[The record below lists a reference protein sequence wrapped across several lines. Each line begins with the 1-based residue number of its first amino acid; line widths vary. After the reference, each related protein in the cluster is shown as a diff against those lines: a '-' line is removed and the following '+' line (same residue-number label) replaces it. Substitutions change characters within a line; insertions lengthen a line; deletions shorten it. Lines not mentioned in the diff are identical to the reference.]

1 MTTILLSIILVSGY
15 LFTINA
21 LPLRYRFKR
30 SEGWGAYF
38 FVAAWGIGFFIVSW
52 TICSVLSCLDV
63 PEKLALWLGLDQA
76 VGAKVMP
83 FTDDKTHITLSQQM
97 ATWSVFTMFLAF
109 TAGKIVKKWYDKDT
123 RKHAALIK
131 AAKGNPIEELMIEAS
146 LTAFAVKIT
155 MKSRKVYIGWV
166 RKPALE
172 HGKLDYISLIPLLS
186 GARSEDEHRVKF
198 FTNYHNHYQNS
209 GVYSGTSRIG
219 MDQYRVV
226 LPVGE
231 IDNAS
236 LFDLTTYANFN
247 KTLEIPTVK

>member
-15 LFTINA
+15 IFTINA

-38 FVAAWGIGFFIVSW
+38 FVAAWGIAFFIASW
-52 TICSVLSCLDV
+52 VICSVLSCFGI
-63 PEKLALWLGLDQA
+63 PEKLALFLGIDPALA
-76 VGAKVMP
+76 TKVMP
-83 FTDDKTHITLSQQM
+83 LSDDKGNALLSQQI
-97 ATWSVFTMFLAF
+97 AFWSVFTMFLAF
-109 TAGKIVKKWYDKDT
+109 VCGWAVKKWYVKDT
-123 RKHAALIK
+123 RKHAALIL

-146 LTAFAVKIT
+146 LTAFAVKVT
-155 MKSRKVYIGWV
+155 MKSKKVYIGWV

-172 HGKLDYISLIPLLS
+172 HGKLEYISLIPLLS
-186 GARSEDEHRVKF
+186 GARSEDEHRVRF

-209 GVYSGTSRIG
+209 GVYNGTSRIS

-226 LPVGE
+226 LPVEE

-247 KTLEIPTVK
+247 KTVDIPTGK

>member
-38 FVAAWGIGFFIVSW
+38 FVAAWGIAFFIVSW
-52 TICSVLSCLDV
+52 LICSALSCLGV
-63 PEKLALWLGLDQA
+63 PEKIAGWTGLNEA
-76 VGAKVMP
+76 IGSKVMP
-83 FTDDKTHITLSQQM
+83 LTAEKDQTVLSQQL
-97 ATWSVFTMFLAF
+97 ATWSVFTIGLSFLC
-109 TAGKIVKKWYDKDT
+109 GKVVKKWFDKDE

-131 AAKGNPIEELMIEAS
+131 ASKGNPIEELMIEAS
-146 LTAFAVKIT
+146 LTAFAVKVT

-172 HGKLDYISLIPLLS
+172 HGKLEYISLIPLLS
-186 GARSEDEHRVKF
+186 GARGETDHRVKF
-198 FTNYHNHYQNS
+198 YTNYHSHYQNS
-209 GVYSGTSRIG
+209 GVYDGISRLS
-219 MDQYRVV
+219 MEQYRVV
-226 LPVGE
+226 LPVNE
-231 IDNAS
+231 IENAS

-247 KTLEIPTVK
+247 KTVELPTEP